1 VIEELQEQAEQ
12 EPEEPK
18 IGLAKLLGIFAGL
31 VVVCAFFFSLGYS
44 LGKKSAA
51 DTLIPEP
58 TATATAM
65 TNRPKPSAA
74 QTLSVR
80 TSGEQFGEPAQA
92 TAANS
97 ATPNAAVAT
106 EDPRSKPSPEL
117 AGGGNYVVQIAAVSR
132 QEDAE
137 ALVNAL
143 RKKDYP
149 VFVISNVP
157 GDKLFHVQ
165 IGPYAEMK
173 DAEAM
178 KAKLAGDGYNPIV
191 KK

>member
-58 TATATAM
+58 TATTTAS
-65 TNRPKPSAA
+65 TTRPKPSAA
-74 QTLSVR
+74 QTLTVR
-80 TSGEQFGEPAQA
+80 TSGEQSGEAAQA
-92 TAANS
+92 MSVNS
-97 ATPNAAVAT
+97 AMPNAAVAT